1 MKGYI
6 MVSKTKLIPYA
17 SDGSIPWEHP
27 WSEFRYDIRTDDY
40 TLKPDTK
47 YDWREAE
54 SFRAQ
59 LRFHQWKPIRS
70 GATIRMQNNDT
81 GAIYPMKSEEFIKLI
96 PELKFGLTPVA
107 YWEPYRVGSNYN
119 IRRVN
124 TG

>member
-1 MKGYI
+1 MAKKKI
-6 MVSKTKLIPYA
+6 LIPYE

-27 WSEFRYDIRTDDY
+27 WNEYHWDLEQDDY
-40 TLKPDTK
+40 VLKPDTK
-47 YDWREAE
+47 YDWREPE
-54 SFRAQ
+54 EFRAQ

-70 GATIRMQNNDT
+70 GATIRLQNADT

-96 PELKFGLTPVA
+96 PDLKFGLTPVA

-124 TG
+124 PG